1 MFFNYD
7 DSGRESFMSKVNKI
21 VFIYPLPAAKVRRF
35 LKRKVGRVD
44 EGKRY
49 KSLME
54 LNASVQR

>member
-21 VFIYPLPAAKVRRF
+21 VFIYPLPAAMVRRF

-44 EGKRY
+44 EGKNTDPIER
-49 KSLME
+49 
-54 LNASVQR
+54 